1 VLTFVTDLDGG
12 LDLGL
17 ESVGRLEEAAESEA
31 GVLPEPVELEQ
42 RLPLQHQV
50 RPGQQVLLLQQ
61 RVQHLSNKTQKK
73 TSFSIFLNLK
83 GQCKVMNNF
92 LRVLKIK

>member
-1 VLTFVTDLDGG
+1 MTDLDGG

-17 ESVGRLEEAAESEA
+17 EPVGRLEEAAEGEA

-50 RPGQQVLLLQQ
+50 STGQQVLLLQQ
-61 RVQHLSNKTQKK
+61 RVQHLTNK
-73 TSFSIFLNLK
+73 SHYFFFSSA
-83 GQCKVMNNF
+83 CST
-92 LRVLKIK
+92 